1 MEAAHQHTNGASVAV
16 DAKWSETRREAV
28 ETLQRSRK
36 ALGHMH
42 QEDQDEARGLHQKI
56 EAAVASHDGRTLNEA
71 VKTLKELLFF
81 VEGN

>member
-1 MEAAHQHTNGASVAV
+1 M
-16 DAKWSETRREAV
+16 DAKWSESRREAV

-36 ALGHMH
+36 ALSSMH
-42 QEDQDEARGLHQKI
+42 QEDQEEARGLHQSI
-56 EAAVASHDGRTLNEA
+56 ETAVASHDGRALNEA